1 MRYYVCLEDTGR
13 LVVVEGWDE
22 VEKLQRDHPGER
34 LSVFEEAKMMTSM
47 EQQSKRNELK
57 SIDGWELN
65 G

>member
-1 MRYYVCLEDTGR
+1 MKYYVCFEDTGR

-34 LSVFEEAKMMTSM
+34 LSVFEAAKMMTSA

-57 SIDGWELN
+57 AIDGWELH